1 MGDTASGPQQVR
13 ELYLG
18 PDNLK
23 DLVHTPTPR
32 CGALE
37 KDRILGK
44 LAALLV
50 TTDGHFYSPEST
62 RILQ

>member
-1 MGDTASGPQQVR
+1 MGDTPSGPQQVR

-23 DLVHTPTPR
+23 DLVHTPPR
-32 CGALE
+32 CGTLE
-37 KDRILGK
+37 KDWILGK
-44 LAALLV
+44 LVALLA